1 MVLRMF
7 HRGTV
12 HHRKTRTTPKQIQ
25 HKGEPVWRFQ
35 KVKSQTMTIN
45 NRSAKFSNK
54 IHLVILSGER
64 WTNSSVTGQSQ
75 LSWILSFFSSHLILL
90 VNTQKCFLLIPM
102 LPPFPRLF
110 GGHFLALTR
119 LHTSVYNFSSQGPA
133 LSNKSI
139 FLKPCHLYSC
149 CVLQLWVSVKY
160 H

>member
-1 MVLRMF
+1 MI
-7 HRGTV
+7 
-12 HHRKTRTTPKQIQ
+12 KTRTTPKQIP

-35 KVKSQTMTIN
+35 KVKSQTITIN
-45 NRSAKFSNK
+45 NRFAAKFSNK

-75 LSWILSFFSSHLILL
+75 LSWILSLFSSHLNLL
-90 VNTQKCFLLIPM
+90 VNTQKSFLLIPM

-110 GGHFLALTR
+110 GGHFLALTLR
-119 LHTSVYNFSSQGPA
+119 VCTRAFT
-133 LSNKSI
+133 I
-139 FLKPCHLYSC
+139 FLLKDQHYQIKAFFFKNCHLYSC